1 MSYRIR
7 SFRAIVRTTF
17 IEAIQEPAALLV
29 LLTAVLVT
37 SVAPLFHFH
46 AFGEEGRLARDGGLA
61 SLLVFG
67 LALGCAA
74 AGAGLVEFDPEGP
87 HPATVRRIDERVS
100 NEIGSVRIGNRLQGE
115 VGSVQEFARR

>member
-1 MSYRIR
+1 MFYRIR

-29 LLTAVLVT
+29 LLTAVCVT
-37 SVAPLFHFH
+37 SIAPLFHFH

-67 LALGCAA
+67 LALEAA
-74 AGAGLVEFDPEGP
+74 KSLGQSLEQNAIIWCGADCVPDL
-87 HPATVRRIDERVS
+87 I
-100 NEIGSVRIGNRLQGE
+100 LLK
-115 VGSVQEFARR
+115 